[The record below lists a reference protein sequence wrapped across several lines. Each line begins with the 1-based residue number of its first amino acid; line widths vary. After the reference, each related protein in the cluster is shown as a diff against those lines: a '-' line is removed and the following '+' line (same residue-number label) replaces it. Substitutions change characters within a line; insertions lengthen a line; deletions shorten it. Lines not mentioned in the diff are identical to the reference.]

1 MFHYPKYTLRKI
13 FTIIFLTVSVG
24 CASYYQKNIVFH
36 RYFAD
41 GEMEEAAKVLES
53 NEPGK
58 KDKSR
63 LLYLLQKGVVL
74 QMLED
79 YEQSNL
85 FFEEAY
91 LFTEDVQKNYSDEAL
106 SLLTNP
112 MVVTYKGEDFERIHI
127 HYYKAMNYLM
137 MRKFEEALVE
147 CRRINIALNE
157 LEVRYGTGKIRY
169 KRDAFALN
177 LMGIIF
183 EASGEINNAFIS
195 YRNAYEAYVQ
205 DYERYYGVGPP
216 MQLKKDLL
224 RSAWLNGFRDEL
236 EFYEKE
242 FGLKYSHEVSDGGEL
257 IYFWKN
263 GLGPVK
269 DEWSINF
276 VIVKG
281 KAGMVTF
288 VNEGMGLSFPFKFG
302 RKSKNRGSSLG
313 DLKVVRV
320 AFPKYR
326 VRVPVCSSAVIIA
339 GDTTYKLE
347 LAQNINEIALKNLED
362 RMVRELGKTLLRF
375 AVKQAAEELTRKK
388 NEVLGTIVSLLA
400 AATEKADTRNWQTLP
415 YSISYAR
422 VPLEKGENT
431 LELKSYSSRN
441 QTEST
446 VEFNMTSGKGKTLFS
461 MYHNLETMGF

>member
-1 MFHYPKYTLRKI
+1 MIHYHKYTHWILL
-13 FTIIFLTVSVG
+13 TIVFLFLTSG
-24 CASYYQKNIVFH
+24 CASYYQQNIVFH

-41 GEMEEAAKVLES
+41 GEMEEAAKVLDS
-53 NEPGK
+53 NKPGK

-79 YEQSNL
+79 YEGSNR

-91 LFTEDVQKNYSDEAL
+91 LYTEDIRKNYTDEAL

-112 MVVTYKGEDFERIHI
+112 MVVSYKGEDFERVHI

-137 MRKFEEALVE
+137 MRKFEEALIE

-157 LEVRYGTGKIRY
+157 LEIRYGAGKIRY
-169 KRDAFALN
+169 RRDAFALN

-205 DYERYYGVGPP
+205 DYERYYDVGPP

-224 RSAWLNGFRDEL
+224 RSAWLNGFRNEL

-242 FGLKYSHEVSDGGEL
+242 FGLKYSHQVSDGGEL

-276 VIVKG
+276 VIVRG
-281 KAGMVTF
+281 SGGMVTF
-288 VNEGMGLSFPFKFG
+288 VNEEMGMSFPFRFG
-302 RKSKNRGSSLG
+302 RNSKKGVSLG

-326 VRVPVCSSAVIIA
+326 ERIPVCSSAGIVTA
-339 GDTTYKLE
+339 NTTYPLE
-347 LAQNINEIALKNLED
+347 LAQNINEIAFKNLED
-362 RMVRELGKTLLRF
+362 RMVREFGKSLLRF
-375 AVKQAAEELTRKK
+375 ATKQAAEHLVRKK
-388 NEVLGTIVSLLA
+388 NEVLGTVISLIS

-422 VPLEKGENT
+422 VPLAKGENT

-441 QTEST
+441 QTESSF
-446 VEFNMTSGKGKTLFS
+446 EFNMTAGKGKTVFS
-461 MYHNLETMGF
+461 MYHNLETMGY

>member
-1 MFHYPKYTLRKI
+1 MFHYPTCTLRKI
-13 FTIIFLTVSVG
+13 LTIIILTVSVG
-24 CASYYQKNIVFH
+24 CASYYQQNIVFH
-36 RYFAD
+36 RYFSD
-41 GEMEEAAKVLES
+41 GEMEEAAKVLDS

-58 KDKSR
+58 NDKSR

-74 QMLED
+74 QMLGD
-79 YEQSNL
+79 YEESNR

-91 LFTEDVQKNYSDEAL
+91 IYTEDIQKNYTDEAI

-112 MVVTYKGEDFERIHI
+112 MVVSYKGEDFERVHI

-195 YRNAYEAYVQ
+195 YRNAYEAYTQ

-224 RSAWLNGFRDEL
+224 RSAYLNGFRKEL

-257 IYFWKN
+257 IFFWKN

-281 KAGMVTF
+281 KGGMVTF

-302 RKSKNRGSSLG
+302 GTSKKGASLG

-326 VRVPVCSSAVIIA
+326 ERIPVCSSAEIVA
-339 GDTTYKLE
+339 ADKTYPLE
-347 LAQNINEIALKNLED
+347 LAQNINEIAFKNLED
-362 RMVRELGKTLLRF
+362 RMVRELGKSLLRL
-375 AVKQAAEELTRKK
+375 AVKQATEELARKK
-388 NEVLGTIVSLLA
+388 NEVLGTVISLLTA
-400 AATEKADTRNWQTLP
+400 ASEKADTRNWQTLP

-431 LELKSYSSRN
+431 VELISRSSRN
-441 QTEST
+441 QTESSF
-446 VEFNMTSGKGKTLFS
+446 EFDMTAGKGKTVFS
-461 MYHNLETMGF
+461 MYHNLETMW